1 MNGQQDNGGSMK
13 TSTKLFLR
21 CLWRYPLLSNH
32 YALIA
37 GILAGAILAGV
48 FCIFFHVLAR
58 GILILPSVGGHW
70 NDPII
75 SSSAVCF
82 LAVVAWLSWSFG
94 QKNEVAESLAYPES
108 RMSIKSFFFMP
119 AAIFVEVGFRRVQW
133 AMAQASAIASPGS
146 SIALQMIGTIPLL
159 IPGLVLIEIIALASI
174 MLSSMLL
181 TGFSIA
187 ALAAGHV
194 SLGESGIFYMALL
207 PSAWLAASIKNAPWR
222 AIAAKR
228 KAEGAQALSE
238 GAISRHLGR
247 AVKMAS
253 AIAQAPAELRALLG
267 GAAKRFAGRVMEE
280 AGKSEALSLAE
291 RAEISSIMAPQK
303 SHQSKKPPRL

>member
-1 MNGQQDNGGSMK
+1 
-13 TSTKLFLR
+13 
-21 CLWRYPLLSNH
+21 
-32 YALIA
+32 
-37 GILAGAILAGV
+37 
-48 FCIFFHVLAR
+48 
-58 GILILPSVGGHW
+58 
-70 NDPII
+70 
-75 SSSAVCF
+75 
-82 LAVVAWLSWSFG
+82 
-94 QKNEVAESLAYPES
+94 
-108 RMSIKSFFFMP
+108 MP
-119 AAIFVEVGFRRVQW
+119 AAIFVEVGFRRAQW
-133 AMAQASAIASPGS
+133 AMAQASAIAPPGA
-146 SIALQMIGTIPLL
+146 SIARQIKGLIPLF

-207 PSAWLAASIKNAPWR
+207 PGAWLAASIKNVPWR

-228 KAEGAQALSE
+228 KAERAEGTQALSE
-238 GAISRHLGR
+238 GAISRHWGR

-253 AIAQAPAELRALLG
+253 AIAQAPAELRGLLG
-267 GAAKRFAGRVMEE
+267 DAAKGFAGRVMEE

-291 RAEISSIMAPQK
+291 RAEISSIMPPQK